1 MTFRTRKD
9 SDLPS
14 SYVDPIAERR
24 EHPYK
29 NTPQAEAYNA
39 RLKAA
44 GHPPKEPTTS
54 TRVDDA

>member
-1 MTFRTRKD
+1 MTFRTRND

-24 EHPYK
+24 EHPCK
-29 NTPQAEAYNA
+29 NTPEAESYNS

-44 GHPPKEPTTS
+44 GLEPTAPKP
-54 TRVDDA
+54 VDAS

>member
-1 MTFRTRKD
+1 MTFRTRND

-29 NTPQAEAYNA
+29 NTPAADAYNA
-39 RLKAA
+39 RLKASK
-44 GHPPKEPTTS
+44 KEPTTPKP
-54 TRVDDA
+54 VDEVK